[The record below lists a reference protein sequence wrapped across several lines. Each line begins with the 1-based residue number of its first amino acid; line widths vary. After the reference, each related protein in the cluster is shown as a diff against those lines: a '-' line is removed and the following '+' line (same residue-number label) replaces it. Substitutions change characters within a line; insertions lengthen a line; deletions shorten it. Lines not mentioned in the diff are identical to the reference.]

1 MSESNGFYLHHSNQL
16 ERLAYTLGQ
25 NMAAGQSSNVLQ
37 ADTVLIPQPSMR
49 RWLQKSLAEQFGIAA
64 NIDFLPP
71 GSFINQHLADWLPD
85 ELPLLTPE
93 MLRWRL
99 FALLLDPILMNEP
112 EFLGLSRFMQT
123 GDTQLRAW
131 QLAGELTQ
139 AYEKYQAWRKHWLI
153 DWHYRCDENDWQ
165 AKLWFLASADH
176 SFRAQAFQHYFKSY
190 GIANSRKPAELP
202 ERFFV
207 FACQSISPDV
217 LRVIRSF
224 ARWSQVHFYL
234 HNPCLAY
241 WGDVKNP
248 KSAEELIAIQGDNA
262 LLNQWGRAGR
272 DFVAGLITEQNQYDK
287 ADDANYVVP
296 STKPPS
302 LLSQIQ
308 ADILNRR
315 EPHVIFPEFSN
326 LLNDD
331 SLQIHSCHT
340 PLREVQVLRA
350 QLLALFENHPEL
362 NPRDVAIMMPN
373 LDQYAPFIES
383 VFNQNDGI
391 YPALAYTLSDQA
403 LFTESKLAT
412 LFFRLLAIAQ
422 SRFTSNEGF
431 ELISHRFIAKHY
443 GLKITDLERIHY
455 WLDQA
460 AVRWGINSNHRK
472 KTDGVSQQEFTW
484 QQGLQRL
491 LLGYVSHQSQQ
502 IQGVAPVLS
511 PIGQD
516 QDLLDILINFTA
528 FIERTQ
534 KNLSCTMSANQWQ
547 HVLNELLQQFTTVDE
562 LEGSELETYNRL
574 NEKINQLP
582 LMSTYCDSTV
592 EFNLTMICDYLNDEG
607 EQRLSQAWL
616 SGRITICKMV
626 PMRLIPFKV
635 ICLLGMNENEFP
647 RTEQSA
653 AINRLMAD
661 NTPKIIGDRNN
672 REDDRFL
679 FLQLLSACQQH
690 FYLSYLGK
698 SVKDNSDLSPSIVVH
713 ELLQSI
719 SAYFPNQQQCAEQFI
734 ISHPLHV
741 FEPNPSPDVR
751 SSNLRKIT
759 QRPTRSTL
767 PLFAPIYNGEALQY
781 DHIEKTPWDH
791 FTRFWLN
798 PISQLAASLGIR
810 LPKHEVLLD
819 ESEPYG
825 QLNGLASYQLEQAM
839 LKNNLAQAPHE
850 DQKLIKQ
857 LQAVGILAP
866 GRLGV
871 NTYYYH
877 AEKISAALAIL
888 RDEKMIEKKFTID
901 LTLRNIHF
909 HGELIQQYRRGLIYV
924 RAGKPLSAKHHM
936 QSGFNALIAKACDF
950 QLDCFDLSKD
960 RLKNRHMPHS
970 MQQAQHEL
978 SQMVDLFL
986 QGQQKILC
994 FEPSISFD
1002 FYNAVQ
1008 KNPDIDVQ
1016 QWLWELQNKEAED
1029 YAPSFDYT
1037 IDFLTYG
1044 QGFISEIALKN
1055 PQQFEILSKQIFGIL
1070 MGGNADE

>member
-1 MSESNGFYLHHSNQL
+1 MSYF
-16 ERLAYTLGQ
+16 
-25 NMAAGQSSNVLQ
+25 QS
-37 ADTVLIPQPSMR
+37 
-49 RWLQKSLAEQFGIAA
+49 F
-64 NIDFLPP
+64 
-71 GSFINQHLADWLPD
+71 
-85 ELPLLTPE
+85 
-93 MLRWRL
+93 
-99 FALLLDPILMNEP
+99 
-112 EFLGLSRFMQT
+112 QT
-123 GDTQLRAW
+123 Q
-131 QLAGELTQ
+131 
-139 AYEKYQAWRKHWLI
+139 
-153 DWHYRCDENDWQ
+153 
-165 AKLWFLASADH
+165 
-176 SFRAQAFQHYFKSY
+176 
-190 GIANSRKPAELP
+190 
-202 ERFFV
+202 
-207 FACQSISPDV
+207 
-217 LRVIRSF
+217 
-224 ARWSQVHFYL
+224 
-234 HNPCLAY
+234 
-241 WGDVKNP
+241 
-248 KSAEELIAIQGDNA
+248 
-262 LLNQWGRAGR
+262 
-272 DFVAGLITEQNQYDK
+272 
-287 ADDANYVVP
+287 
-296 STKPPS
+296 
-302 LLSQIQ
+302 
-308 ADILNRR
+308 
-315 EPHVIFPEFSN
+315 
-326 LLNDD
+326 LNDD

-412 LFFRLLAIAQ
+412 LFFRILAIAQ

-431 ELISHRFIAKHY
+431 ELLSHRFIAKHY
-443 GLKITDLERIHY
+443 DLQKIDLERIHF
-455 WLDQA
+455 WLEQA
-460 AVRWGINSNHRK
+460 SVRWGINSNHRK
-472 KTDGVSQQEFTW
+472 KTDGISQQEFTW

-491 LLGYVSHQSQQ
+491 LLGYASHQSQQ

-516 QDLLDILINFTA
+516 QDLLDILINFTG

-534 KNLSCTMSANQWQ
+534 KQLSCTMSACQWQ
-547 HVLNELLQQFTTVDE
+547 AVLNELLQQFTAVDE

-582 LMSTYCDSTV
+582 MMAAYCDSTV
-592 EFNLTMICDYLNDEG
+592 EFNLTMICDYLKDEG

-635 ICLLGMNENEFP
+635 ICLLGMNQNEFP

-653 AINRLMAD
+653 AVNRLMAD
-661 NTPKIIGDRNN
+661 NTPKIMGDRNN

-690 FYLSYLGK
+690 FYISYVGK
-698 SVKDNSDLSPSIVVH
+698 SVKDNSELSPSIVVH

-734 ISHPLHV
+734 NSHSLQV
-741 FEPNPSPDVR
+741 FEPNPSPVVR
-751 SSNLRKIT
+751 SSNLRKVT

-767 PLFAPIYNGEALQY
+767 PLFAPIYNGDALQNAP
-781 DHIEKTPWDH
+781 IEKTQWNH

-798 PISQLAASLGIR
+798 PIPQLATSLGIR

-819 ESEPYG
+819 ETEPYG

-839 LKNNLAQAPHE
+839 LKNNLEQAPQE
-850 DQKLIKQ
+850 DQKLIEQ
-857 LQAVGILAP
+857 LQAEGVLAP
-866 GRLGV
+866 GRLGA

-888 RDEKMIEKKFTID
+888 RDEKISEKKFTID
-901 LTLRNIHF
+901 LPLSNIHLQ
-909 HGELIQQYRRGLIYV
+909 GELIQQYRIGLIYV
-924 RAGKPLSAKHHM
+924 RAGKTLGPKHHM
-936 QSGFNALIAKACDF
+936 QSGLNALIAKACDF

-960 RLKNRHMPHS
+960 RLKIRHMPHS
-970 MQQAQHEL
+970 VQQAQLEL
-978 SQMVDLFL
+978 LQMADLYL

-994 FEPSISFD
+994 FDPSISFD
-1002 FYNAVQ
+1002 FYKAFQ
-1008 KNPDIDVQ
+1008 KNPEIDVQ

-1029 YAPSFDYT
+1029 YAPSFDNT
-1037 IDFLTYG
+1037 MDFLTYG

-1055 PQQFEILSKQIFGIL
+1055 PQQFETLAKQIFGIL
-1070 MGGNADE
+1070 IGENADE